1 LSNASRNNMGG
12 SRKLKQDKELKR
24 RYGKLAESRE
34 PYYHQLD
41 LRLFDDLDDDAFVYI
56 MTNVKGV
63 NMLDL
68 NETEITNESIK
79 LLTRL
84 EYVNELR
91 AKGCYG
97 LDNDCVEYLNQ
108 LTALTFLHVKD
119 TAITIDGLLKL
130 TGLPNLKVLMFSA
143 EDVESIKD
151 KMLQLQKNLPGCE
164 FTVNS
169 KPWLFDETLI

>member
-1 LSNASRNNMGG
+1 MAKR
-12 SRKLKQDKELKR
+12 DKELKR
-24 RYGKLAESRE
+24 RYGKLAESMA
-34 PYYHQLD
+34 PYHNHLD
-41 LRLFDDLDDDAFVYI
+41 LRLLSEMDDEAFAYI

-91 AKGCYG
+91 AKGCYS

-119 TAITIDGLLKL
+119 TAVTIDGLLKL
-130 TGLPNLKVLMFSA
+130 TGLPSLKVLMFSA
-143 EDVESIKD
+143 EEVESIKD
-151 KMLQLQKNLPGCE
+151 KMLQLQEILPGCE

-169 KPWLFDETLI
+169 KPWLFDDTLI